1 MIERITGT
9 LAAVT
14 GEAVVVD
21 VGGVGFFVEVSAITY
36 RDLPS
41 VGATVVLLTHLQV
54 REDALQLYGFS
65 TEEERE
71 LFRLFLGV
79 SKIGPKLALAA
90 LSSRRPIALKQALA
104 TGDAAVFSA
113 VPGIGK
119 KTAERLI
126 LELKDKVGDVG
137 GPVGVTLP
145 GSLAGADDGPLSLA
159 RAALLELGFAPV
171 EADRLLAKVDANQ
184 PVEAII
190 RQALAG
196 KAAPMQPAERS
207 RTTRER

>member
-1 MIERITGT
+1 VIERLTGT
-9 LAAVT
+9 LAAVS

-21 VGGVGFFVEVSAITY
+21 VGGVGFLVEISAITH
-36 RDLPS
+36 RDLPA
-41 VGATVVLLTHLQV
+41 VGAPVVLLTHLQV

-79 SKIGPKLALAA
+79 SKIGPRLALAA
-90 LSSRRPIALKQALA
+90 LSSRRPIALRQALA
-104 TGDAAVFSA
+104 SGDVAVFSS

-126 LELKDKVGDVG
+126 LELKDKVGD
-137 GPVGVTLP
+137 L
-145 GSLAGADDGPLSLA
+145 GSLQGAAAPGGIGDEDGPLSLA
-159 RAALLELGFAPV
+159 RAALMELGFAAA
-171 EADRLLAKVDANQ
+171 EADKLLAKVNADQ

-190 RQALAG
+190 KQALSG
-196 KAAPMQPAERS
+196 KA
-207 RTTRER
+207 

>member
-1 MIERITGT
+1 MIERLTGT

-21 VGGVGFFVEVSAITY
+21 VGGVGFLVDVSGITY
-36 RDLPS
+36 RDLPA
-41 VGATVVLLTHLQV
+41 VGAPLVLLTHLQV

-71 LFRLFLGV
+71 LFRLFIGV

-90 LSSRRPIALKQALA
+90 LSSRRPVALKQALA
-104 TGDAAVFSA
+104 TGDVAAFSA

-126 LELKDKVGDVG
+126 LELKDKVGDLTG
-137 GPVGVTLP
+137 T
-145 GSLAGADDGPLSLA
+145 AGAGVSGGGYDDDGPLTVA
-159 RAALLELGFAPV
+159 RAALLELGFASA
-171 EADRLLAKVDANQ
+171 EADKLLAKADPTQ

-190 RQALAG
+190 KRALAG
-196 KAAPMQPAERS
+196 R
-207 RTTRER
+207 

>member
-1 MIERITGT
+1 MIERLTGT

-21 VGGVGFFVEVSAITY
+21 VGGVGFLVEVSAITY
-36 RDLPS
+36 RDLPAI
-41 VGATVVLLTHLQV
+41 GAPAVLLTHLQV

-90 LSSRRPIALKQALA
+90 LSSRRPVALKRALA
-104 TGDAAVFSA
+104 TGDAATFSA
-113 VPGIGK
+113 IPGIGR

-126 LELKDKVGDVG
+126 LELKDKVGDLG
-137 GPVGVTLP
+137 MPIGVMLP
-145 GSLAGADDGPLSLA
+145 GALADADDGPLALA
-159 RAALLELGFAPV
+159 RAALLELGFAAV
-171 EADRLLAKVDANQ
+171 EADRLLAKVDPSQ

-196 KAAPMQPAERS
+196 KAGTVQTGGAR
-207 RTTRER
+207 

>member
-1 MIERITGT
+1 MIERLTGT

-21 VGGVGFFVEVSAITY
+21 VGGVGFLVDVSAITY
-36 RDLPS
+36 RDLPA
-41 VGATVVLLTHLQV
+41 VGAPLVLLTHLQV

-65 TEEERE
+65 TDEERE
-71 LFRLFLGV
+71 LFRLFIGV

-90 LSSRRPIALKQALA
+90 LSSRRPAALRRALA
-104 TGDAAVFSA
+104 MGDVVAFSS

-126 LELKDKVGDVG
+126 LELKDKVGDVSLSAG
-137 GPVGVTLP
+137 GAGGAGVLD
-145 GSLAGADDGPLSLA
+145 DDGPLSLA
-159 RAALLELGFAPV
+159 RAALLELGFASAEV
-171 EADRLLAKVDANQ
+171 DKLLARADSTE

-190 RQALAG
+190 KQALAG
-196 KAAPMQPAERS
+196 S
-207 RTTRER
+207 

>member
-1 MIERITGT
+1 VIDRLAGT

-21 VGGVGFFVEVSAITY
+21 VGGVGFLVEVSAITY
-36 RDLPS
+36 RDLPA
-41 VGATVVLLTHLQV
+41 VGAPVVLLTHLQV

-65 TEEERE
+65 TDEERE

-90 LSSRRPIALKQALA
+90 LSSRRPVALKQALA
-104 TGDAAVFSA
+104 TGDVAVFSA

-126 LELKDKVGDVG
+126 LELKDKVGDLTV
-137 GPVGVTLP
+137 PVGV
-145 GSLAGADDGPLSLA
+145 AAHGAAAADEGPLSLA
-159 RAALLELGFAPV
+159 RAALLELGFGVA
-171 EADRLLAKVDANQ
+171 EADRLLARVDTQQ

-190 RQALAG
+190 RQALTG
-196 KAAPMQPAERS
+196 K
-207 RTTRER
+207 

>member
-1 MIERITGT
+1 MIERLIGT

-21 VGGVGFFVEVSAITY
+21 VGGVGFLVDVSAITY
-36 RDLPS
+36 RDLPA
-41 VGATVVLLTHLQV
+41 VGAPLVLLTHLQV

-65 TEEERE
+65 TDEERE
-71 LFRLFLGV
+71 LFRLFIGV

-90 LSSRRPIALKQALA
+90 LSSRRPVALKRALA
-104 TGDAAVFSA
+104 TGDVAAFSS

-126 LELKDKVGDVG
+126 LELKDKVGDVSLSAG
-137 GPVGVTLP
+137 GPGGSGVFD
-145 GSLAGADDGPLSLA
+145 DDGPLSLA
-159 RAALLELGFAPV
+159 RAALLELGFASV
-171 EADRLLAKVDANQ
+171 EVDKLLAKADLTQ

-196 KAAPMQPAERS
+196 S
-207 RTTRER
+207 

>member
-1 MIERITGT
+1 MIERLAGT

-21 VGGVGFFVEVSAITY
+21 VGGVGFLVEISATTR
-36 RDLPS
+36 RDLPA
-41 VGATVVLLTHLQV
+41 VGDRVALLTHLQV

-65 TEEERE
+65 TDEERE

-79 SKIGPKLALAA
+79 SKIGPRLALAA
-90 LSSRRPIALKQALA
+90 LSSRRPVALRQALA
-104 TGDAAVFSA
+104 TGDVAVFYA

-126 LELKDKVGDVG
+126 LELKDKVGDLT
-137 GPVGVTLP
+137 GVP
-145 GSLAGADDGPLSLA
+145 GAALAGFAGEDDGPASLA
-159 RAALLELGFAPV
+159 RAALLELGFAPL
-171 EADRLLAKVDANQ
+171 EADRLLAKIDADQ

-190 RQALAG
+190 RQALSG
-196 KAAPMQPAERS
+196 KA
-207 RTTRER
+207 